1 MPPSTPAPP
10 VIRWSPRRSRGSGG
24 CIVIRTTSSRNT
36 EAGGVGMD
44 KDEEFE
50 ERAAAAAEVAARLRS
65 RGIAVTGAENSEA
78 LVDLLSAVE
87 RFEVAGGAHRGGL
100 VGGGFERP
108 RAHGRPLVVPP
119 RAQGGAA

>member
-1 MPPSTPAPP
+1 
-10 VIRWSPRRSRGSGG
+10 
-24 CIVIRTTSSRNT
+24 
-36 EAGGVGMD
+36 MD

-87 RFEVAGGAHRGGL
+87 RFEAAVGAP
-100 VGGGFERP
+100 GGGFVVGDFESSRP
-108 RAHGRPLVVPP
+108 ADPHLFLP
-119 RAQGGAA
+119 RGAQGEAVGADLRRLHEATGKLG